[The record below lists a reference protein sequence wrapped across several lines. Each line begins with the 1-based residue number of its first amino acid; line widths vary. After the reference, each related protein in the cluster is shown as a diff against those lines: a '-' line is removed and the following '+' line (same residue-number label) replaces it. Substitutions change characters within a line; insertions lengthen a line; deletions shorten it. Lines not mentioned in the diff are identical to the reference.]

1 MEKSNHIETN
11 YESTA
16 YELKK
21 KQEDLRKLQQVKL
34 VFFLTIKVEII

>member
-1 MEKSNHIETN
+1 MEKNSHLETN

-16 YELKK
+16 YELRK

-34 VFFLTIKVEII
+34 IK